1 MKTLHLGLFDN
12 PQANGSGTATWRHP
26 ASRRHL
32 FDRLGYWQD
41 IAGRCEDAGFD
52 FLFLADAWGWSELD
66 GRRPDI
72 CSTES
77 LDLPRLDPAVVAA
90 ALIPCTRRLGL
101 VITASTLLEPPY

>member
-1 MKTLHLGLFDN
+1 MKVLHLGLFDN
-12 PQANGSGTATWRHP
+12 PQANGSGMATWRYP
-26 ASRRHL
+26 SSQRHL
-32 FDRLGYWQD
+32 FDTLSYWLEL
-41 IAGRCEDAGFD
+41 ARVCEAAEFD

-90 ALIPCTRRLGL
+90 ALVSRKSTMPAP
-101 VITASTLLEPPY
+101 TAARGW